1 MENAIKLFAAIGIAA
16 GMIAAVLH
24 EYQNLTSG
32 KKSVND
38 FIANPNCLGRIGK
51 INDTAQ

>member
-1 MENAIKLFAAIGIAA
+1 MNNAIKLFAAIGIAA

-32 KKSVND
+32 EKSVDD
-38 FIANPNCLGRIGK
+38 FLSNPKYLGKSGRD
-51 INDTAQ
+51 NTAQ

>member
-1 MENAIKLFAAIGIAA
+1 MNNAIKLFAAIGIAA

-32 KKSVND
+32 EKSIDD
-38 FIANPNCLGRIGK
+38 FLADPKYLGKSRE
-51 INDTAQ
+51 DRTAQ

>member
-16 GMIAAVLH
+16 GTIAAVLH

-32 KKSVND
+32 KKSVDD
-38 FIANPNCLGRIGK
+38 FIPSSKYLGGIDSKNCK
-51 INDTAQ
+51 